1 MNELIDT
8 AINIFDEA
16 KVKKLRETDAVIS
29 DYVDKI
35 EGKSAEQADEK
46 EELWN
51 ELTNYYQSS
60 LGLVARSISDEEHYR
75 TACVEKNR
83 RFLAHVEL
91 ALTYSRSSYN
101 ERLKEALSRMV
112 MNFTNLTMPG

>member
-1 MNELIDT
+1 M
-8 AINIFDEA
+8 
-16 KVKKLRETDAVIS
+16 
-29 DYVDKI
+29 
-35 EGKSAEQADEK
+35 
-46 EELWN
+46 
-51 ELTNYYQSS
+51 TNYYQSS

-83 RFLAHVEL
+83 RFLSDVKL

-112 MNFTNLTMPG
+112 MNFTNLTMPGLDKVPLTRTQAKKILSLSNT